1 MENADWSVIKNMPKD
16 GCADEF
22 KQAVTWLL
30 EIVNKLDITKSLMG
44 LDTGETVQISRIP
57 SINAIVKGQ
66 IQGLG

>member
-22 KQAVTWLL
+22 KEAVKRLL

-44 LDTGETVQISRIP
+44 
-57 SINAIVKGQ
+57 Q
-66 IQGLG
+66 IQVRPFRLVGYPASML